1 MVVSEGEHDLVLRS
15 REGDSQAFAA
25 LVAAHQHM
33 IHSVTF
39 RMTGSLADAEDLAQE
54 TFIQAYQQLTQFRGD
69 APFGAW
75 LRRIAINRCLN
86 WRQRDVRRA
95 RLHQEWSLEQAAASD
110 STGHAVARHVQDA
123 LARLNPKQR
132 AAVVLTVYEGLSHAE
147 AAKALGCSETTVSWR
162 VFAARAKLKRFLK
175 HAKEKGALA

>member
-1 MVVSEGEHDLVLRS
+1 MAVSDDEHDLVLRS

-25 LVAAHQHM
+25 LVRTYQRM
-33 IHSVTF
+33 IHSMTF
-39 RMTGSLADAEDLAQE
+39 RMTGSPADAEDVAQE
-54 TFIQAYQQLTQFRGD
+54 TFIQAHQQLAQFRGD

-86 WRQRDVRRA
+86 WRQRDLRRA
-95 RLHQEWSLEQAAASD
+95 RLHEAWGREQEVAA
-110 STGHAVARHVQDA
+110 DA
-123 LARLNPKQR
+123 TDPRLARQVQEALGRLKPKQR

-162 VFAARAKLKRFLK
+162 MFAARAKLKRFLK
-175 HAKEKGALA
+175 HAWEKGAPV

>member
-1 MVVSEGEHDLVLRS
+1 MVVSESEHDLVLRS
-15 REGDSQAFAA
+15 REGDAQAFAA
-25 LVAAHQHM
+25 LVRAHQRM

-39 RMTGSLADAEDLAQE
+39 RMTGSLGDAEDVAQE
-54 TFIQAYQQLTQFRGD
+54 TFIQAYQQLAQFRGD

-95 RLHQEWSLEQAAASD
+95 RLHEEWSHEQSVAGA
-110 STGHAVARHVQDA
+110 STGPDLSRHVQDA
-123 LARLNPKQR
+123 LARLSPKQR
-132 AAVVLTVYEGLSHAE
+132 AAVVLTTYEGLSHAE

-175 HAKEKGALA
+175 HAREKGALV